1 MLKVYLFIFFSII
14 LKNIHNI
21 NDRRFLHRIGIGFK
35 AFVDSD
41 LKKQTHQNHFNPKY
55 YVEQFYQITTTVNT
69 EIKKKKKGR
78 PSSYLLVEDG
88 EKVKAIKAIIYIF
101 KDVSS

>member
-1 MLKVYLFIFFSII
+1 MLNS
-14 LKNIHNI
+14 
-21 NDRRFLHRIGIGFK
+21 
-35 AFVDSD
+35 S
-41 LKKQTHQNHFNPKY
+41 
-55 YVEQFYQITTTVNT
+55 ITTLNT
-69 EIKKKKKGR
+69 EITKKKKKKGR

>member
-1 MLKVYLFIFFSII
+1 MLKLYLFIFFSII

-69 EIKKKKKGR
+69 EIKKKKGKTFL
-78 PSSYLLVEDG
+78 LLVEDG

>member
-1 MLKVYLFIFFSII
+1 MLNS
-14 LKNIHNI
+14 
-21 NDRRFLHRIGIGFK
+21 
-35 AFVDSD
+35 S
-41 LKKQTHQNHFNPKY
+41 
-55 YVEQFYQITTTVNT
+55 ITTLNT
-69 EIKKKKKGR
+69 EITKKKKKGR

>member
-1 MLKVYLFIFFSII
+1 MLNS
-14 LKNIHNI
+14 
-21 NDRRFLHRIGIGFK
+21 
-35 AFVDSD
+35 S
-41 LKKQTHQNHFNPKY
+41 
-55 YVEQFYQITTTVNT
+55 ITTLNT
-69 EIKKKKKGR
+69 EITKKKKKKKGR

>member
-1 MLKVYLFIFFSII
+1 MSMLKLYLFIFFSII

-69 EIKKKKKGR
+69 EIKKKKR
-78 PSSYLLVEDG
+78 EDLPPTYLLRMVR
-88 EKVKAIKAIIYIF
+88 KSKQLKQ
-101 KDVSS
+101 